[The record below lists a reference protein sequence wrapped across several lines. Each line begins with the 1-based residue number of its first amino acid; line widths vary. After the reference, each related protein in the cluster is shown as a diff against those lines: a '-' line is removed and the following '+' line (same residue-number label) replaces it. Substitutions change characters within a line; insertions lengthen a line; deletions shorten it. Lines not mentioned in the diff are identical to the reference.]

1 MSRIGDS
8 LETENRLVIG
18 RARRGRNINMEMV
31 MNVSLWGV
39 MERSGMDSSD
49 GYITKTYKIAF
60 LRGLYSM

>member
-1 MSRIGDS
+1 
-8 LETENRLVIG
+8 
-18 RARRGRNINMEMV
+18 MEMV

>member
-8 LETENRLVIG
+8 LEIESRLVVG
-18 RARRGRNINMEMV
+18 RARNINMEMG

-49 GYITKTYKIAF
+49 GYITKIYKIAF